1 LPVVR
6 SQSGAMKPP
15 SQLSSSCSRSAIQ
28 SGAAG
33 HIDIHPFKTLLV
45 YYSLLPISSSRSD
58 ISCSPFC
65 WLDRSLHFF
74 CLFPSKNENK
84 K

>member
-45 YYSLLPISSSRSD
+45 YYSLLP
-58 ISCSPFC
+58 
-65 WLDRSLHFF
+65 
-74 CLFPSKNENK
+74 FPALVQILAALPSVD
-84 K
+84 